1 MPEIAEY
8 VLEKLE
14 WAAERIREFLVG
26 SKGYRVR
33 EVKERIP
40 KVTYDR
46 MIYPNS
52 RPDDP
57 CGKY

>member
-1 MPEIAEY
+1 MSEIAEY

-14 WAAERIREFLVG
+14 WAAERIREFIAG

-40 KVTYDR
+40 NVQV
-46 MIYPNS
+46 IYPSS